1 MYDVQNVFRF
11 FTCSRQEKSD
21 PNTFSSSFLPLTLV
35 LSPFKQYLTH
45 TTEDGGLILLPSVR
59 LC

>member
-1 MYDVQNVFRF
+1 MFKM
-11 FTCSRQEKSD
+11 CSAFLRAVVKRNQIQTHSRVV
-21 PNTFSSSFLPLTLV
+21 FLPLTLV

-45 TTEDGGLILLPSVR
+45 TTEDGDLILLPSVR